1 METETR
7 PPGPDLSKLAA
18 LRAFRNDPIA
28 LLERLA
34 TYGDVVR
41 VDVPGS
47 AAFLLN
53 HPDLVR
59 DVLVT
64 EHRSFHKGPT
74 IRAAKMLLGE
84 SLLTSE
90 DETHLRQRRLIQPM
104 FHHERIATYAASMVR
119 SAERAAERWSDGD
132 ELDVQAEMS
141 ALTLAVVGET
151 LFGTDV
157 DAERSA
163 TVRRALTD
171 TLGMFDRV
179 YSPLFRLLVRLPSPT
194 MRRYHRVESDLNRVI
209 AEMIAERRAAGATG
223 DDLLSLLL
231 RAREDGAGM
240 TDEQVRDEALT
251 LFLAGHE
258 TTAIALTWTWWL
270 LARNP
275 DAETRLH
282 AELDTTLPD
291 RAAVGRRTSPNLP
304 YTQAVISESIRLR
317 PPAWAMGRTAVA
329 GHRANGYPI
338 AEGSTVVVSPW
349 LLHHDPRWWPEPE
362 AFRPERWLADDP
374 ERPRYAFIP
383 FGGGPRVCIGE
394 PFARLEAAMLL
405 ATIARRWRFASR
417 NDREPDLQA
426 VITLRPR
433 GGLPMRALP
442 RRTETDRRVLAHR
455 DGPVPCRDQLEVLAP
470 LAERLLQLL
479 RQALDELV
487 PVGRVHG
494 GRHRVVQRRERRD
507 AGRRPDQLLGDLQLL
522 AEERQREQDVA
533 LGADPAHAD
542 RGRDQQRAEHH
553 EEHPDR
559 DADEQRSAVPA
570 RGRSRARRSR
580 AAAGGAGPRA
590 SCRARARGRSPGAGR
605 SGRSP

>member
-1 METETR
+1 MMGAVTATVR
-7 PPGPDLSKLAA
+7 PPGPDLSRLAA
-18 LRAFRNDPIA
+18 LRAFRDDPIA

-47 AAFLLN
+47 AAYLLN

-64 EHRSFHKGPT
+64 GHRSFHKGPT
-74 IRAAKMLLGE
+74 IRAAKLLLGE

-104 FHHERIATYAASMVR
+104 FHHERIATYGASMVGF
-119 SAERAAERWSDGD
+119 AERAADRWAEG
-132 ELDVQAEMS
+132 EEIDVQAEMA
-141 ALTLAVVGET
+141 ALTLAVVGDT

-157 DAERSA
+157 DEERSA

-194 MRRYHRVESDLNRVI
+194 MRRYRRVESDLNRVI

-270 LARNP
+270 LSRNP
-275 DAETRLH
+275 EAEERLH
-282 AELDTTLPD
+282 AELDEALSD
-291 RAAVGRRTSPNLP
+291 RSPSVEDLPNLP

-317 PPAWAMGRTAVA
+317 PPAWAIGRTATEEHRVEGYAIGA
-329 GHRANGYPI
+329 G
-338 AEGSTVVVSPW
+338 SVVVVSPW
-349 LLHHDPRWWPEPE
+349 LLHHDPRWWPEPQ
-362 AFRPERWLADDP
+362 AFRPERWLREDP
-374 ERPRYAFIP
+374 DRPRFAFIP

-405 ATIARRWRFASR
+405 ATIARRWRFASPS
-417 NDREPDLQA
+417 DREPALQA

-433 GGLPMRALP
+433 GGLPM
-442 RRTETDRRVLAHR
+442 
-455 DGPVPCRDQLEVLAP
+455 
-470 LAERLLQLL
+470 
-479 RQALDELV
+479 V
-487 PVGRVHG
+487 PV
-494 GRHRVVQRRERRD
+494 
-507 AGRRPDQLLGDLQLL
+507 
-522 AEERQREQDVA
+522 
-533 LGADPAHAD
+533 
-542 RGRDQQRAEHH
+542 
-553 EEHPDR
+553 
-559 DADEQRSAVPA
+559 
-570 RGRSRARRSR
+570 SRR
-580 AAAGGAGPRA
+580 AAGPT
-590 SCRARARGRSPGAGR
+590 
-605 SGRSP
+605 

>member
-1 METETR
+1 METGTR

-18 LRAFRNDPIA
+18 VRAFRNDPIA

-141 ALTLAVVGET
+141 ALTLAVVSET

-209 AEMIAERRAAGATG
+209 AEMIAERRAGGATG

-231 RAREDGAGM
+231 RVREDGAGM

-275 DAETRLH
+275 DAETGLQS
-282 AELDTTLPD
+282 ELDTVLPD
-291 RAAVGRRTSPNLP
+291 HEPSVEDLPNLP
-304 YTQAVISESIRLR
+304 YTHAVISESIRLR
-317 PPAWAMGRTAVA
+317 PPAWAMGRTAIS

-338 AEGSTVVVSPW
+338 AKGSTVVVSPW
-349 LLHHDPRWWPEPE
+349 LLHHDPRWWPDPE
-362 AFRPERWLADDP
+362 AFRPSAGSSRTPSDRGMRSSRSAAVRACASASRSRGWRQRCSSRRSHAGGGSRAGATASRTCRPSSRYVRAGDCRCGRFADATGP
-374 ERPRYAFIP
+374 SPRERPRP
-383 FGGGPRVCIGE
+383 
-394 PFARLEAAMLL
+394 
-405 ATIARRWRFASR
+405 ARRA
-417 NDREPDLQA
+417 A
-426 VITLRPR
+426 R
-433 GGLPMRALP
+433 GTR
-442 RRTETDRRVLAHR
+442 
-455 DGPVPCRDQLEVLAP
+455 
-470 LAERLLQLL
+470 
-479 RQALDELV
+479 
-487 PVGRVHG
+487 
-494 GRHRVVQRRERRD
+494 
-507 AGRRPDQLLGDLQLL
+507 
-522 AEERQREQDVA
+522 
-533 LGADPAHAD
+533 
-542 RGRDQQRAEHH
+542 
-553 EEHPDR
+553 
-559 DADEQRSAVPA
+559 PA
-570 RGRSRARRSR
+570 RGTSP
-580 AAAGGAGPRA
+580 AAAASGAR
-590 SCRARARGRSPGAGR
+590 
-605 SGRSP
+605 

>member
-1 METETR
+1 MWSASTSRVR
-7 PPGPDLSKLAA
+7 PRSC
-18 LRAFRNDPIA
+18 
-28 LLERLA
+28 
-34 TYGDVVR
+34 
-41 VDVPGS
+41 
-47 AAFLLN
+47 LN

-90 DETHLRQRRLIQPM
+90 DESHLRQRRLIQPM
-104 FHHERIATYAASMVR
+104 FHHERIAAYAVSMVR
-119 SAERAAERWSDGD
+119 SAERAAERWSDGE

-291 RAAVGRRTSPNLP
+291 REPSVGDLPNLP

-317 PPAWAMGRTAVA
+317 PPAWAIGRTAVA
-329 GHRANGYPI
+329 GHRANGYSDRRRFDRRGLAVAP
-338 AEGSTVVVSPW
+338 APRSP
-349 LLHHDPRWWPEPE
+349 LVARSRGVPSRALARRGPRATAVRVRPVRRRSARVHRGAVRE
-362 AFRPERWLADDP
+362 AGGGDAPRDDRAPMAVREP
-374 ERPRYAFIP
+374 ERP
-383 FGGGPRVCIGE
+383 
-394 PFARLEAAMLL
+394 
-405 ATIARRWRFASR
+405 
-417 NDREPDLQA
+417 
-426 VITLRPR
+426 
-433 GGLPMRALP
+433 
-442 RRTETDRRVLAHR
+442 
-455 DGPVPCRDQLEVLAP
+455 
-470 LAERLLQLL
+470 
-479 RQALDELV
+479 
-487 PVGRVHG
+487 
-494 GRHRVVQRRERRD
+494 
-507 AGRRPDQLLGDLQLL
+507 
-522 AEERQREQDVA
+522 
-533 LGADPAHAD
+533 
-542 RGRDQQRAEHH
+542 
-553 EEHPDR
+553 
-559 DADEQRSAVPA
+559 
-570 RGRSRARRSR
+570 
-580 AAAGGAGPRA
+580 
-590 SCRARARGRSPGAGR
+590 
-605 SGRSP
+605 